1 MPDEDP
7 TAPTLFPVALSKL
20 RPVTIDVAK
29 RINDILGQLEDTK
42 GYATLTVDVA
52 NGEPC
57 FLKVERRFK
66 LSMDR

>member
-1 MPDEDP
+1 MPDDP

-29 RINDILGQLEDTK
+29 RLNDILAMLEDTR
-42 GYATLTVDVA
+42 GYATLTLDVA

-66 LSMDR
+66 IANER